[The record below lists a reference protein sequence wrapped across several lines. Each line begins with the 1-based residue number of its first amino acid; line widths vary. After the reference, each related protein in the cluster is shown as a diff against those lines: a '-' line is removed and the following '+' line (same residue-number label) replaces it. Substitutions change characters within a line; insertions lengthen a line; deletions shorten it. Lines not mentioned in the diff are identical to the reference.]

1 MQNYHLKLKGY
12 VGGYDFDASYVD
24 YILSKNQN
32 KPVDI
37 LIDSLGGSLATALSI
52 VASFRQHGNVHVH
65 YVGMNASAATIVSMG
80 AAKVTMDS
88 SAMYLV
94 HKCSSEFFKWASLNA
109 DQLEQQIQQ
118 LTQMKTDLEK
128 MDANVA
134 KLYAA
139 KCKKKTCAELLDL
152 MKVGG
157 WLTAQEAKQWGF
169 VDEITDE
176 QDDNAPVLTEATAC
190 AMAAAG
196 IPLPALPIVKPEE
209 RSFFAALYE
218 FFTGHARKTE
228 APATEPA
235 AQVKLEPQDQQPVTP
250 QANQSQSNADM
261 KTLFPLIVAAVGLTE
276 AAFQPDENGNLTL
289 TKDQFLA
296 LESALKEN
304 RDKVEAAIADH
315 LKEIQAK
322 DATIASMQA
331 KIDELGKQPGA
342 TTQQVLN
349 NPAASPQ
356 AELTDEERFIAEMNS
371 AQQLYNSLP

>member
-235 AQVKLEPQDQQPVTP
+235 AQVKTEPQNQQPVAP
-250 QANQSQSNADM
+250 QANQSQSNDM

-371 AQQLYNSLP
+371 AQKLFNSLP

>member
-1 MQNYHLKLKGY
+1 MQNYHLKLKGF

-228 APATEPA
+228 ASATEPA
-235 AQVKLEPQDQQPVTP
+235 AQVKTEPQDQQPVAP
-250 QANQSQSNADM
+250 QANQSQSNDM

>member
-235 AQVKLEPQDQQPVTP
+235 AQVKPEPQDQLPVAP

-304 RDKVEAAIADH
+304 RDKVEATIAAH

>member
-118 LTQMKTDLEK
+118 LEQMKTDLEK

-139 KCKKKTCAELLDL
+139 KCKKKTSAELLDL

-157 WLTAQEAKQWGF
+157 WLTAQEAKEWGF

-196 IPLPALPIVKPEE
+196 IPLPALPIAKPEE

-218 FFTGHARKTE
+218 FFTGHSRKPE
-228 APATEPA
+228 PPATQAAAEPKA
-235 AQVKLEPQDQQPVTP
+235 AVQPEP
-250 QANQSQSNADM
+250 ANQSQSYADM
-261 KTLFPLIVAAVGLTE
+261 KNLFPLIVAAIGLTE

-289 TKDQFLA
+289 TKDQLGQ
-296 LESALKEN
+296 LEAALKEN
-304 RDKVEAAIADH
+304 RDKLEASAADH

-331 KIDELGKQPGA
+331 RIDELGKQPGA
-342 TTQQVLN
+342 TTQPVHN
-349 NPAASPQ
+349 NPAPSPE
-356 AELTDEERFIAEMNS
+356 ADLTDEERFIAEMNS

>member
-235 AQVKLEPQDQQPVTP
+235 AHVKPEPQDQQPVAP

>member
-1 MQNYHLKLKGY
+1 MQNYHLKLKGF

-235 AQVKLEPQDQQPVTP
+235 AQVKPEPQNQQPVAP

-304 RDKVEAAIADH
+304 RDKVEATIADH

>member
-235 AQVKLEPQDQQPVTP
+235 AQVKTEPQDQQPVAP
-250 QANQSQSNADM
+250 QANQSQSNDM

-371 AQQLYNSLP
+371 AQKLFNSLP

>member
-228 APATEPA
+228 ASATEPA
-235 AQVKLEPQDQQPVTP
+235 AQVKTEPQNQQPVAP
-250 QANQSQSNADM
+250 QANQSQSNDM

-371 AQQLYNSLP
+371 AQKLFNSLP

>member
-190 AMAAAG
+190 AMAASG

-235 AQVKLEPQDQQPVTP
+235 AQVKPEPQDQQPVAP

-371 AQQLYNSLP
+371 AQKLFNSLP

>member
-218 FFTGHARKTE
+218 FFTGHARKTA

-235 AQVKLEPQDQQPVTP
+235 AQVKPEPQDQQPVAP
-250 QANQSQSNADM
+250 QANQSQSNDM

-342 TTQQVLN
+342 TTQPVHN
-349 NPAASPQ
+349 NPSPSPQ

-371 AQQLYNSLP
+371 AQKLFNSLP

>member
-228 APATEPA
+228 ASATEPA
-235 AQVKLEPQDQQPVTP
+235 AQVKPEPQDQQPVAP
-250 QANQSQSNADM
+250 QANQSQSNDM

-371 AQQLYNSLP
+371 ARKLFNSLP

>member
-1 MQNYHLKLKGY
+1 MQNYHLKLKGF

-228 APATEPA
+228 ASATEPA
-235 AQVKLEPQDQQPVTP
+235 AQVKPEPQDQQPVAP
-250 QANQSQSNADM
+250 QANQSQSNDM
-261 KTLFPLIVAAVGLTE
+261 KTLFPLIVAAVGLTD

-304 RDKVEAAIADH
+304 RDKVEATIADH

-371 AQQLYNSLP
+371 AQKLFNSLP

>member
-218 FFTGHARKTE
+218 FFTGHARKTA
-228 APATEPA
+228 APAAEPA
-235 AQVKLEPQDQQPVTP
+235 AQVKTEPQDQQPVAP
-250 QANQSQSNADM
+250 QANQSNSDM

-315 LKEIQAK
+315 IKEIQAK

-371 AQQLYNSLP
+371 AQKLFNSLP